1 MASNRELS
9 QLGDQITVDSNGHIG
24 IGTTEPADSSWN
36 DASHGNKE
44 VAIDGGTGYGVLH
57 FRGEGANPGTETR
70 FSTGVG
76 DGKYWLAY
84 DDVNG
89 EHRIVVDANNNG
101 NVGIGTTS
109 PINKLMVDGGADYNM
124 GLRSA
129 SSRSGLVIYPPG
141 TSTTPVASALVLS
154 SDNTFRL
161 GTQTYY
167 NIIMDQSGRVT
178 MPQQPGWHGTHSDN
192 YASTFNGGTAFNM
205 ISANESYNI
214 GNHFDY
220 STDRFTVPVT
230 GTYLIYGW
238 DIANNA
244 SSVYDSGRGIGAY
257 VNGFGSANRICNVY
271 HQYTREYSF
280 STTAVL
286 TANDWVSFGC
296 TEGGG
301 VAGLFYGSTSYSGYG
316 IKLIS

>member
-1 MASNRELS
+1 MAANRELS

-24 IGTTEPADSSWN
+24 IGTTTPADASWN
-36 DASHGNKE
+36 DSIHGNKE

-57 FRGEGANPGTETR
+57 FRGEGSNGTATR

-101 NVGIGTTS
+101 NVGIGTTA
-109 PINKLMVDGGADYNM
+109 PINRFMVDGGADYNM

-141 TSTTPVASALVLS
+141 TSTTPVASALVLA

-161 GTQTYY
+161 GTQSYY
-167 NIIMDQSGRVT
+167 NIIMDQTGRVT
-178 MPQQPGWHGTHSDN
+178 MPQQPGWHGTHTDN
-192 YASTFNGGTAFNM
+192 YATTYNGGTIHNM
-205 ISANESYNI
+205 VSSAESYNI

-220 STDRFTVPVT
+220 STNRFTVPIT

-238 DIANNA
+238 DIRTNGTEN
-244 SSVYDSGRGIGAY
+244 SGIAIGAY
-257 VNGFGSANRICNVY
+257 VNGLGSSNRIVSNY
-271 HQYTREYSF
+271 HQYQRAYSF

-301 VAGLFYGSTSYSGYG
+301 VAGLFYGSTDYSGYG